1 MHFFWGGGVVQQYKM
16 AIYDAS
22 LISLKPGYPVVEY
35 NTSGKIFYI
44 PFFVLFLICR
54 IWVL

>member
-1 MHFFWGGGVVQQYKM
+1 MVVQQYKM

-35 NTSGKIFYI
+35 NT
-44 PFFVLFLICR
+44 
-54 IWVL
+54 